1 MPKTRR
7 RRQSGGELPFF
18 GSSFDS
24 FFGSDKN
31 KVNEEAE
38 LKKETENIKANMD
51 RLKRKLEAYE
61 RKMTKLES
69 FLTHYQDLATK
80 ALKMHSMYEGV
91 LHTLEGKDEDEEDED
106 DDDLGSLEE
115 DIEPEELAKNESS
128 VNDSAVD

>member
-18 GSSFDS
+18 GNTTFDS
-24 FFGSDKN
+24 WFTSDKN
-31 KVNEEAE
+31 KVNEEVE
-38 LKKETENIKANMD
+38 LKKETDNIKNNMD

-69 FLTHYQDLATK
+69 FLAHYQDLATK

-91 LHTLEGKDEDEEDED
+91 LHTLQGEDSSDEEEED
-106 DDDLGSLEE
+106 DFGSMDDMEE
-115 DIEPEELAKNESS
+115 PAQSETS
-128 VNDSAVD
+128 VEDSAVGEK

>member
-18 GSSFDS
+18 GSTFDS
-24 FFGSDKN
+24 LFGSDKN

-38 LKKETENIKANMD
+38 LKKETENIQNNMD

-80 ALKMHSMYEGV
+80 SLKMHAMYEGV
-91 LHTLEGKDEDEEDED
+91 LHTLQGKDEEEEDD
-106 DDDLGSLEE
+106 DDDLGSMMDEDLEE
-115 DIEPEELAKNESS
+115 PVKREAS
-128 VNDSAVD
+128 VDDSAVD